1 MRFSMTVR
9 LVALFAVLLVAGIL
23 VVARVFHR
31 LNDVEFESVRH
42 RQISDQARLPGESMR
57 RELEEAWRKDG
68 WTAVRARLD
77 TSRERG
83 DEIRCLVFDAGFA
96 LMGSSLD
103 RLHQAKV
110 TPSASGEYLVSFS
123 SGTAGRRLESEL
135 AFTRPAII
143 SDIGGATI
151 GYFFPVP
158 GEGTL
163 ESGRVFANQVWLRSI
178 PWLAAILSISVAMIV
193 VLLRRELRPLD
204 AVTQAIQNLDNGNFA
219 NPVSIETSRE
229 FAPLVAAVNRA
240 SATLQRTE
248 TMRRNLVSD
257 IAHELRTPL
266 TNISAQLHAAEAGLL
281 PVEPAL
287 VQGLTAELKLL
298 TRLVE
303 DFQQL
308 ALSDSGQLKIVL
320 QDLPA
325 CETIRN
331 ILEPVAARLGAG
343 LNVDIPRQ
351 LSIRADED
359 RLKQVLA
366 NLMDNAVRHGSSG
379 LNVVVRSEPASR
391 GVVLSLSDNG
401 PGISRED
408 RSHVF
413 ERYYRSNTPNG
424 RKAEGSGLGLAI
436 VRSLMRAMGGDID
449 YAEGPE
455 GGASFRLTFQ
465 ATG

>member
-1 MRFSMTVR
+1 MLPSMTVR
-9 LVALFAVLLVAGIL
+9 LVALFAILLVAGIL
-23 VVARVFHR
+23 VVATVFHR

-42 RQISDQARLPGESMR
+42 RHISDQARSPGESMR
-57 RELEEAWRKDG
+57 LELEDAWQKDG

-77 TSRERG
+77 ISRERQ
-83 DEIRCLVFDAGFA
+83 DEIRCLVFDASFA

-103 RLHQAKV
+103 QLHQATV
-110 TPSASGEYLVSFS
+110 VPSSDEEYLVSFS
-123 SGTAGRRLESEL
+123 RGDAGRRQESEL
-135 AFTRPAII
+135 AFTRPATL
-143 SDIGGATI
+143 SDHDGSTI

-163 ESGRVFANQVWLRSI
+163 ESGQVFANQVWLRSI
-178 PWLAAILSISVAMIV
+178 PWLAAILSISVVMIV

-204 AVTQAIQNLDNGNFA
+204 AVTRAIQNLDNGDFS
-219 NPVSIETSRE
+219 NPVSVEASRE

-240 SATLQRTE
+240 SATLQRIE
-248 TMRRNLVSD
+248 TIRRNLVSD

-266 TNISAQLHAAEAGLL
+266 TNITGQLHAAAESLL
-281 PVEPAL
+281 PVDQTL
-287 VQGLTAELKLL
+287 VHSLTAELKLL
-298 TRLVE
+298 NRLVE

-325 CETIRN
+325 CETMRN

-343 LNVDIPRQ
+343 LKIEIPRP

-366 NLMDNAVRHGSSG
+366 NLMENAVRHGSSG

-408 RSHVF
+408 QSHVF
-413 ERYYRSNTPNG
+413 ERYYRSNTPNN
-424 RKAEGSGLGLAI
+424 RKADGSGLGLAI
-436 VRSLMRAMGGDID
+436 VRSLMRAMGGDIE
-449 YAEGPE
+449 YADGPE

-465 ATG
+465 ATR